1 MIFRFVNQSENTK
14 FMKVG
19 DRIRV
24 IQSVMVYHYPTH
36 KQKAFDLK
44 GLEGEIS
51 AIIGK
56 PITASLP
63 VKVKFE
69 PKFIAHVREDE
80 IEVI

>member
-1 MIFRFVNQSENTK
+1 
-14 FMKVG
+14 MKVG

-24 IQSVMVYHYPTH
+24 IQSVIVYHYPTH
-36 KQKAFDLK
+36 KQQAFDIK

-51 AIIGK
+51 EVIGK
-56 PITASLP
+56 PITANLP

-69 PKFIAHVREDE
+69 PKFIAHFREDE